1 MFRRLSG
8 EERSP
13 AVIPVGEAAFP
24 RPFEY
29 ALEFNPPVHES
40 WNIVHVGM
48 QVPESHQIYICAD
61 NCMRGVVLTAAEMGM
76 LDRFSSVV
84 LTEKD
89 FLSGKLEE
97 ITLEGVSDVIR
108 KLPKRPR
115 AVLVFPVCVH
125 HFVGTDMAYV
135 YRVLE
140 ERFPDIDFMRCW
152 MDPIMQK
159 GGITPEQKER
169 KAVLDKIPAGAAASP
184 FAIDA
189 GSNVPLR
196 KDSDLSKF
204 LQAAGKD
211 IRRVADCSTYDEF
224 LGLGRASLVIT
235 RMPAHVYAARPLA
248 DRLGVPMLYLPP
260 EVTYEKIER
269 QRTELGQFFGLTEP
283 DDLEAAQEAFAAAR
297 AIIKDTPIELD
308 NVALVRPLGFARQ
321 LIEHGF
327 NVCRIWL
334 DAISPEEE
342 DDFHV
347 LQKEMPQIELGCPT
361 DVRMRT
367 LHGRLNESK
376 VPAAGSGMLT
386 GRSEVPAGGSK
397 VLAIGPKAAWMA
409 DTEYFVNILEQDGGR
424 GYEGLCHLLELM
436 VEAFKNPKDTRQIVP
451 RKGLGCSCVIE
462 T

>member
-1 MFRRLSG
+1 MFRRLSA
-8 EERSP
+8 EEKSP

-29 ALEFNPPVHES
+29 ALEFNPPVHEA

-76 LDRFSSVV
+76 PDRFSSVV

-89 FLSGKLEE
+89 FLNGKLEE
-97 ITLEGVSDVIR
+97 ITLEGVSDIIK

-135 YRVLE
+135 YRILE

-159 GGITPEQKER
+159 GGPTPEQKER
-169 KAVLDKIPAGAAASP
+169 KAVLDKIPAGGADPS
-184 FAIDA
+184 FAIDV
-189 GSNVPLR
+189 GSNMPLR
-196 KDSDLSKF
+196 EDSDLRVF
-204 LQAAGKD
+204 LKAAGKD
-211 IRRVADCSTYDEF
+211 VRRVADCVTYDEF
-224 LGLGRASLVIT
+224 LDLGRASLVIT

-260 EVTYEKIER
+260 EVTYEKIKR
-269 QRTELGQFFGLTEP
+269 QQAELTRLPGPAANPGFA
-283 DDLEAAQEAFAAAR
+283 AAQEAFAAAG
-297 AIIKDTPIELD
+297 AVIGDTPIELD
-308 NVALVRPLGFARQ
+308 SVALVRPLGFARQ

-327 NVCRIWL
+327 NVRRVWL

-342 DDFHV
+342 DDFRV
-347 LQKEMPQIELGCPT
+347 LQNEMPQLELGCPT

-376 VPAAGSGMLT
+376 M
-386 GRSEVPAGGSK
+386 PAGGPEVSAGRSR

-409 DTEYFVNILEQDGGR
+409 GTEYFVNILEQDGGW
-424 GYEGLCHLLELM
+424 GYEGLCHLLGLM
-436 VEAFKNPKDTRQIVP
+436 VEAFENPKDTRQIVP
-451 RKGLGCSCVIE
+451 KKGLGCNCVIE
-462 T
+462 G